1 MVRSDSHAAAVAH
14 GRMLASFVA
23 PCAGACGPGM
33 RPLAGALAGAKSL
46 AGALAGAQTLAGAL
60 ARAQSLAGALAGAQ
74 SLAGALAGGAGTSWS
89 LAGVEMGL
97 QPTLQLL
104 D

>member
-33 RPLAGALAGAKSL
+33 RPLAGALAGV
-46 AGALAGAQTLAGAL
+46 
-60 ARAQSLAGALAGAQ
+60 Q
-74 SLAGALAGGAGTSWS
+74 SLAGALAGGPSTSWS

-97 QPTLQLL
+97 QPRL
-104 D
+104 

>member
-33 RPLAGALAGAKSL
+33 RPLAGALAGAQSL
-46 AGALAGAQTLAGAL
+46 AGSLAGAQTPAGAQSPAGALAGA
-60 ARAQSLAGALAGAQ
+60 R
-74 SLAGALAGGAGTSWS
+74 SLAGALAGGPSTSWG

-97 QPTLQLL
+97 QPRL
-104 D
+104 